1 MKQAFRISAI
11 FIAFLFYY
19 SSANAD
25 GVNVFAA
32 ASMKTAIDDAAKTW
46 KTQSGK
52 DIIATYGSSATLA
65 KQIAESAPA
74 DMFISA
80 DEAWMDDVAKK
91 NLIKP
96 ETRKNLVG
104 NTLVLVAMAEADI
117 KVDLTKANELAS
129 VLGDEKLAVGDVK
142 SVPAGKYAKAAL
154 EKLGIWESVEQNLA
168 MQENVRAAL
177 ALVARGEAKLG
188 VVYGSDA
195 VAEPKVRIVANFPEA
210 SHPPIVYPAAI
221 TATSTNVD
229 AQTFLDFL
237 RSKEGQLILEKNGFT
252 LLK

>member
-1 MKQAFRISAI
+1 MKQAIRIWAVLV
-11 FIAFLFYY
+11 ALAVFY
-19 SSANAD
+19 SGAHAE

-32 ASMKTAIDDAAKTW
+32 ASMKTALDQAAKTW

-52 DIIATYGSSATLA
+52 DIVATYGSSATLA
-65 KQIAESAPA
+65 KQIAEAAPA
-74 DMFISA
+74 DIFISA

-96 ETRKNLVG
+96 ETRKDLTG
-104 NTLVLVAMAEADI
+104 NTLVLVAAAGSGI
-117 KVDLTKANELAS
+117 KVDLSKLTELAT
-129 VLGDEKLAVGDVK
+129 VLGEEKLAAGDVK

-154 EKLGIWESVEQNLA
+154 EKLGLWASVESHLA

-188 VVYGSDA
+188 IVYGSDA
-195 VAEPKVRIVANFPEA
+195 VAEPKVQVVANFPET
-210 SHPPIVYPAAI
+210 SHPPILYPAAI

-237 RSKEGQLILEKNGFT
+237 RSKEGQLIFQKNGFT
-252 LLK
+252 LLE